1 MEKNVNAVKI
11 SFEAWLR
18 DTRNETNYRL
28 LRDIDEIVTSYL
40 NEKRKKLRRI
50 DTLNRMLN
58 GYDDKEDLKLG
69 S

>member
-18 DTRNETNYRL
+18 DTRNENNYRL